1 MELSSALEAG
11 GWRDYI
17 VITKRTQGPGM
28 KTRIVRIGNSHG
40 IRIPKPI
47 LEASGLG
54 EEVVLEVREGSLI
67 VRAAG
72 RPRADWD
79 EAFRAMAEA
88 GDDRLLDAEVTPT
101 STWDED
107 EWEW

>member
-1 MELSSALEAG
+1 
-11 GWRDYI
+11 
-17 VITKRTQGPGM
+17 M

-67 VRAAG
+67 VHAAG

-79 EAFRAMAEA
+79 EAFRGMAEA
-88 GDDRLLDAEVTPT
+88 GDDRLLDGELLET
-101 STWDED
+101 SKWDED